1 MALLFHDKELLEL
14 MENFHVLT
22 GMRIVLFD
30 ENHIEL
36 ISYPESAETFCACM
50 RNHPEFYE
58 KCCES
63 DEKASAECR
72 KTQSL
77 VISRCHAGLIEA
89 TAPITENGKI
99 IGYMMFGQITDHKG
113 KEEFRAQM
121 DILCKEYNADSNV
134 SELVKKIKYR
144 SKKQIHAASKILEAC
159 TGYIQLKEMVLLSEK
174 RLIDRIEEYVE
185 AHISEEITI
194 ENLCKEFKLSRT
206 RLYDLMRQYIS
217 GGVASFV
224 RKKRLQH
231 AKKLILTTKK
241 AIAEVASDCG
251 FTDYNYFLRVFKQEF
266 GISPKKMSKIYSDLT
281 HTT

>member
-14 MENFHVLT
+14 MENFYVLT

-36 ISYPESAETFCACM
+36 ISYPENTETFCSCM
-50 RNHPEFYE
+50 RKNPEFNK
-58 KCCES
+58 KCCDS
-63 DEKASAECR
+63 DESAATACR
-72 KTQSL
+72 RTQKL

-113 KEEFRAQM
+113 KDEFRAIM
-121 DILCKEYNADSNV
+121 DALCKEYNADDNI

-174 RLIDRIEEYVE
+174 RLIDRIEEYIE

-194 ENLCKEFKLSRT
+194 EHLCKEFSLSRT

-217 GGVASFV
+217 GGVASFI
-224 RKKRLQH
+224 RKKRLLF
-231 AKKLILTTKK
+231 AKNLILTTPKT
-241 AIAEVASDCG
+241 IAEIASDCG
-251 FTDYNYFLRVFKQEF
+251 FADYNYFLRVFKQEF
-266 GISPKKMSKIYSDLT
+266 GISPKKMSKLYTD
-281 HTT
+281 